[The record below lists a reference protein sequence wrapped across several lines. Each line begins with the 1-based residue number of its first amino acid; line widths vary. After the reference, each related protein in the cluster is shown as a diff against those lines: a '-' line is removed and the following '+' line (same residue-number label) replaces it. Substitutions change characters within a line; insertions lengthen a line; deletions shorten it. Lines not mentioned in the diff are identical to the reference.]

1 MPRCTAHLI
10 ILVVSCFGFVSITST
25 AAAAWVESG
34 SGSGYSKSLTMPTGA
49 TPTVSTSTNNV
60 TVSWAAS
67 MIGSA
72 AVSGYTV
79 KRYDSS
85 NTLQTI
91 GASCS
96 GLITTTSCTETGV
109 PAGRWKYTVTPRRGN
124 WVGTESAYS
133 ASVHMVAAPSGVACG
148 NCGGV
153 GSAYINIAN
162 STSMT
167 VNVTLAASSE
177 AADTV
182 HLTLSDGTN
191 TVTAATKAGTV
202 GAGTL
207 SWTSLSTTTLN
218 QGTITLTS
226 WVTASSGEQSP
237 NTTSTYTKDT
247 VAPTATDTQTTNKT
261 GGTAGKMETGDQIT
275 YTFSEQMSPASL
287 LTGWTGASTSV
298 TVAVTNSSSA
308 DTFAITS
315 ANFGS
320 VATGADYVS
329 ASVTWTGS
337 TMIQSG
343 ASVTITLGTTTGAS
357 SLKTNATAKAMVWT
371 PSATAT
377 DLAGN
382 AMSTT
387 TRTETGVLDV
397 DF

>member
-1 MPRCTAHLI
+1 MTRRNAHLTVI
-10 ILVVSCFGFVSITST
+10 VVSCLGFVSITST
-25 AAAAWVESG
+25 AAAAWVASYSG
-34 SGSGYSKSLTMPTGA
+34 NGYSKGLTMPVGA

-67 MIGSA
+67 TIGGA

-85 NTLQTI
+85 NTLQTS

-96 GLITTTSCTETGV
+96 GVITATSCTETGV
-109 PAGRWKYTVTPRRGN
+109 PAGHWKYTVTPRRGN
-124 WVGTESAYS
+124 WIGTESAYS
-133 ASVHMVAAPSGVACG
+133 ASVHVVAAPASVTCG

-162 STSMT
+162 STSVT

-191 TVTAATKAGTV
+191 TVTAATKAGTA

-207 SWTSLSTTTLN
+207 SWTALSTATLN

-226 WVTASSGEQSP
+226 WVTASTGEQSP
-237 NTTSTYTKDT
+237 NTTITYTKDT
-247 VAPTATDTQTTNKT
+247 VAPTAADIQTTNKT
-261 GGTAGKMETGDQIT
+261 GGTVGKMETGDQIA

-298 TVAVTNSSSA
+298 TVAVTNSNTA

-329 ASVTWTGS
+329 AGITWTGS

-343 ASVTITLGTTTGAS
+343 ATVTITLGSTTGS
-357 SLKTNATAKAMVWT
+357 GSLKTNSTAKAMVWT
-371 PSATAT
+371 PSASAT

-382 AMSTT
+382 AMATT
-387 TRTETGVLDV
+387 TRTETGALDV